1 MEKYEINKF
10 IEEYDLKLNDLKI
23 AFNLDGKRPVL
34 KELEKKIS
42 ESDFWSDQETA
53 KKIINESNALKEIIV
68 GYDTIYKQYEDVKE
82 FTEMALAEE
91 EAMLLFESMVQE
103 VKENVAK
110 LEETALLSGKYDFS
124 NCILELH
131 PGAGGTESMDW
142 ADMLYRMYTRF
153 CALKG
158 FKVNVLDYLPGDEAG
173 IKSITLSIS
182 GPYAYGLLKAERG
195 VHRLVRISPF
205 DSNARRHTSFVS
217 CISTN

>member
-82 FTEMALAEE
+82 FTDMALAEE

-142 ADMLYRMYTRF
+142 ADMLYRMYKIGR
-153 CALKG
+153 AH
-158 FKVNVLDYLPGDEAG
+158 V
-173 IKSITLSIS
+173 
-182 GPYAYGLLKAERG
+182 
-195 VHRLVRISPF
+195 
-205 DSNARRHTSFVS
+205 
-217 CISTN
+217 

>member
-173 IKSITLSIS
+173 IKSITLSIKIGRAS
-182 GPYAYGLLKAERG
+182 CRER
-195 VHRLVRISPF
+195 V
-205 DSNARRHTSFVS
+205 
-217 CISTN
+217 